1 MEAAEAEVVE
11 AVEVE
16 AEEQPTPQQ
25 LSLLSPGIGDQSTLT
40 FPQDLGTGAR
50 CIIGSEKVLISVWN
64 QAPAL
69 GKTPG
74 YQNQTNETLTSST
87 IKTTLKSFM
96 ICCIVT
102 SYQKYI
108 H

>member
-50 CIIGSEKVLISVWN
+50 CIIGSEKVLISVLN
-64 QAPAL
+64 LSPAN
-69 GKTPG
+69 GRTSWHQSQPR
-74 YQNQTNETLTSST
+74 TNEGLTSSA
-87 IKTTLKSFM
+87 KS
-96 ICCIVT
+96 ILLYCLT
-102 SYQKYI
+102 RYI
-108 H
+108 LAMMEI